1 MKETEY
7 MSNFLYYYADM
18 GRISVKAQ
26 VLFELEKVNPPT
38 ANEDQLIE
46 TWNTEGLTEDEKL
59 RRQEERDYVFVF
71 SNVLFLFLFFFVLW
85 LNLACYMLSLYD

>member
-1 MKETEY
+1 

-71 SNVLFLFLFFFVLW
+71 SNVLFLFYFFCIMAKSCLLYVE
-85 LNLACYMLSLYD
+85 SL